1 MRKFIYPIV
10 LPLSVALT
18 ACTTIMENIPG
29 VYTLDIQQG
38 NVINQDMIDQLK
50 PGMTKRQVL
59 YVMGSSMLQDVFH
72 QKRWDYLYSEQLGG
86 ELRKQ
91 KKVSLFFKDEK
102 LVAIQGDFR
111 PSIVPVGK
119 KSKEVTVDVPPRQL
133 DKTLAEKITSVF
145 DDEPPVNAKKAS
157 KKAADKTKA
166 IKKAKAASKAAR
178 KARKEKYDDVVKDE
192 DNSLW
197 GSVTSVFSNDDAEV
211 EDLEKTSAE
220 EIEDSVDTPSS
231 QEEESSIWE
240 GMTSVFSSDED
251 KEEKDEKVEETEDI
265 DDVQPKED
273 DKSVWDSMTSV
284 FSSDDTKEPIAE
296 DVKEIEN
303 SVDAPSSQKEESSI
317 WEGMTSVFSSDNSS
331 E

>member
-197 GSVTSVFSNDDAEV
+197 GSVTSVFSSDEAKAEKVEETADIDDVRLKEDDKSVWDSMTSVFSSDDAKEPIA
-211 EDLEKTSAE
+211 EDVK
-220 EIEDSVDTPSS
+220 EIEDSIDTPSS

-240 GMTSVFSSDED
+240 GMTSVFSSD
-251 KEEKDEKVEETEDI
+251 
-265 DDVQPKED
+265 
-273 DKSVWDSMTSV
+273 
-284 FSSDDTKEPIAE
+284 
-296 DVKEIEN
+296 
-303 SVDAPSSQKEESSI
+303 
-317 WEGMTSVFSSDNSS
+317 NSS